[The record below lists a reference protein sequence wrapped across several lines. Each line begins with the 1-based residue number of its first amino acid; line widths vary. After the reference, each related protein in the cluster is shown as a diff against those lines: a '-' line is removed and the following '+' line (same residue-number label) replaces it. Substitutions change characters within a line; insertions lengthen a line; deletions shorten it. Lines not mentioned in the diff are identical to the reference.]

1 MNYFVDFICKKL
13 MLIIEIDGYTHRFED
28 VVTND
33 DKKQKDLE
41 SIDFIVLRYRDED
54 ILDNIYNVVTDI
66 EDTIKEILN
75 K

>member
-1 MNYFVDFICKKL
+1 
-13 MLIIEIDGYTHRFED
+13 MLIIEIDSYTHRFED

>member
-1 MNYFVDFICKKL
+1 

-28 VVTND
+28 VVTNS
-33 DKKQKDLE
+33 KNKQKDLE

-54 ILDNIYNVVTDI
+54 ILDNIYNVFTDI

>member
-1 MNYFVDFICKKL
+1 

-28 VVTND
+28 VVTNG
-33 DKKQKDLE
+33 KNKQKDLE

-54 ILDNIYNVVTDI
+54 ILDNIYNVDTDI

>member
-1 MNYFVDFICKKL
+1 
-13 MLIIEIDGYTHRFED
+13 MLIIEINGYAHRFED

-33 DKKQKDLE
+33 NKKQKDLE